1 MAEPTE
7 RPALVNAGIVVAADA
22 GSEGLTRRFR
32 KADRHYACAFLGM
45 FLGLLFGL
53 LIRAVAGLLSTPPG
67 PSLEAVWTP
76 RELTTLLARHHH
88 DETKMKSIKTKSMAA
103 RKASSSKAARNQ
115 ARNQA
120 RTQQELE
127 TNGVNGTT
135 RFSSVLGLQVGL
147 CPAECDCAY
156 ARASGIAPTDHDD
169 QQPRRRPAGFSME
182 RDCQRMTVSQYL
194 AKVYPT
200 AASRFAAAPA
210 AENAH
215 HFSSLHS
222 YYDHGCDG
230 LGKCG
235 TPGVMLRSLYDD
247 FLCVCDLISNPTTTT
262 EPPSPCDNQ
271 ALPSGHGEP
280 AAAPMPH
287 EIPRVCATMDLAAR

>member
-1 MAEPTE
+1 MGEVLRNKPSSLARNVVPLNIAVPTGNMGHDATE
-7 RPALVNAGIVVAADA
+7 RPAFVNAGVAVAADA
-22 GSEGLTRRFR
+22 GNDPPRWFR
-32 KADRHYACAFLGM
+32 KTDRHYACAFLGM

-53 LIRAVAGLLSTPPG
+53 LIRLVAGLLATPPG
-67 PSLEAVWTP
+67 PSVEAIWTP

-88 DETKMKSIKTKSMAA
+88 DGTKMTSIKTKSKAA
-103 RKASSSKAARNQ
+103 RRASSSKAARSQ
-115 ARNQA
+115 ARSQA
-120 RTQQELE
+120 RAQKELE
-127 TNGVNGTT
+127 TNGINGT
-135 RFSSVLGLQVGL
+135 RFSSVLSLQAGL

-169 QQPRRRPAGFSME
+169 QQPRRRPAGFSTE
-182 RDCQRMTVSQYL
+182 RECQRMTVGQYL

-200 AASRFAAAPA
+200 AASRFVVAPA

-215 HFSSLHS
+215 YFSSLHS

-247 FLCVCDLISNPTTTT
+247 FLCGCD
-262 EPPSPCDNQ
+262 
-271 ALPSGHGEP
+271 
-280 AAAPMPH
+280 
-287 EIPRVCATMDLAAR
+287 